1 MIASGNHTLK
11 MRSGVEGSL
20 TQLLLKS
27 IERIRFFDFAAL
39 RATSLRIT
47 CGRKINCNLTFFI
60 GKGRTFY
67 ALVTDAYEA
76 FEHFGFFKFLASSEW
91 NYTEGSEQYGAL
103 PFITGTLM
111 TTLLALIFC
120 IPFSLPVALFVGE
133 YFKGTKMAAVLSTV
147 TDLLAGIPS
156 IIYGLWGF
164 YTLRPI
170 IMALNI
176 SPQGSGVLTAS
187 LVLAIMI
194 IPYAASL
201 SAEFIKM
208 VPNDLKEGAYSLGAT
223 RAEVIRKVVFP
234 VAGSGIFSSYILAI
248 GRALGETMT
257 VTMLIGNTNNIP
269 ESITSTGNSMASI
282 IANQFGEADD
292 LRLSSLIAIGLILF
306 LITAIINMVGKIM
319 IKRAR
324 IV

>member
-1 MIASGNHTLK
+1 MNDRLY
-11 MRSGVEGSL
+11 
-20 TQLLLKS
+20 
-27 IERIRFFDFAAL
+27 RIMLFIAAL
-39 RATSLRIT
+39 IMPLV
-47 CGRKINCNLTFFI
+47 CG
-60 GKGRTFY
+60 GVVY
-67 ALVTDAYEA
+67 ALVTDAYDA
-76 FEHFGFFKFLASSEW
+76 FEYFGFFQFLVSSEW
-91 NYTEGSEQYGAL
+91 SYAESAEQYGAL

-111 TTLLALIFC
+111 TTALALLFC

-133 YFKGTKMAAVLSTV
+133 YFKGTRIAAVLSTMI
-147 TDLLAGIPS
+147 DLLAGIPS

-164 YTLRPI
+164 FTLRPV
-170 IMALNI
+170 IMTIGI

-187 LVLAIMI
+187 LVLAVMI

-208 VPNDLKEGAYSLGAT
+208 VPDDLKEGAYSLGAT
-223 RAEVIRKVVFP
+223 HAEVVRKVIFP
-234 VAGSGIFSSYILAI
+234 VSGSGIFSSYILAI

-269 ESITSTGNSMASI
+269 DSITSTGNSMASI

-306 LITAIINMVGKIM
+306 LITAIINMIGKIM

-324 IV
+324 IS

>member
-1 MIASGNHTLK
+1 MNDKLYKVLLFIVALIMPIVCG
-11 MRSGVEGSL
+11 GVV
-20 TQLLLKS
+20 
-27 IERIRFFDFAAL
+27 
-39 RATSLRIT
+39 
-47 CGRKINCNLTFFI
+47 
-60 GKGRTFY
+60 Y
-67 ALVTDAYEA
+67 ALVTDAYDA
-76 FEHFGFFKFLASSEW
+76 FEHFGFFRFLTSSEW
-91 NYTEGSEQYGAL
+91 SYTEGAEQYGAL

-111 TTLLALIFC
+111 TTLLALVFC

-133 YFKGTKMAAVLSTV
+133 YFRDSRIAAVLSTV
-147 TDLLAGIPS
+147 VDLLAGIPS

-176 SPQGSGVLTAS
+176 SPQGSGILTAS

-194 IPYAASL
+194 IPYASSL

-223 RAEVIRKVVFP
+223 RLEVVRNVVFP
-234 VAGSGIFSSYILAI
+234 VAGSGIFSSYVLAI

-257 VTMLIGNTNNIP
+257 VTMLIGNTNDMPN
-269 ESITSTGNSMASI
+269 SITATGNSMASI
-282 IANQFGEADD
+282 IANQFGEADG

-306 LITAIINMVGKIM
+306 LITAIINMVGKMM

>member
-1 MIASGNHTLK
+1 MNDKIYRVILF
-11 MRSGVEGSL
+11 
-20 TQLLLKS
+20 
-27 IERIRFFDFAAL
+27 IAAL
-39 RATSLRIT
+39 IMPIV
-47 CGRKINCNLTFFI
+47 CGGVI
-60 GKGRTFY
+60 Y
-67 ALVTDAYEA
+67 ALVTDAYDA
-76 FEHFGFFKFLASSEW
+76 FEHFGFFKFLTSSEW
-91 NYTEGSEQYGAL
+91 SYTEGAEQYGAL

-133 YFKGTKMAAVLSTV
+133 YFKGTRVAAALSTV

-164 YTLRPI
+164 YTLRPL
-170 IMALNI
+170 IMSLDI
-176 SPQGSGVLTAS
+176 SEQGSGILTAS

-208 VPNDLKEGAYSLGAT
+208 VPGELKEGAYSLGAT
-223 RAEVIRKVVFP
+223 RAEIIRKVVFP
-234 VAGSGIFSSYILAI
+234 VAGLGIFSSYVLAI

-257 VTMLIGNTNNIP
+257 VTMLIGNTNNMP
-269 ESITSTGNSMASI
+269 DSITSTGNSMASI
-282 IANQFGEADD
+282 IANQFGEADE

-306 LITAIINMVGKIM
+306 LMTALINMVGKVM
-319 IKRAR
+319 IKHAR

>member
-1 MIASGNHTLK
+1 MNDKIYRVILFITALIVPIVCG
-11 MRSGVEGSL
+11 GV
-20 TQLLLKS
+20 
-27 IERIRFFDFAAL
+27 I
-39 RATSLRIT
+39 
-47 CGRKINCNLTFFI
+47 
-60 GKGRTFY
+60 Y
-67 ALVTDAYEA
+67 ALVTDAYDA
-76 FEHFGFFKFLASSEW
+76 FEYFGFFKFLSSSEW
-91 NYTEGSEQYGAL
+91 NYSEGAEQYGAL

-133 YFKGTKMAAVLSTV
+133 YFKGKRVAAILSTV
-147 TDLLAGIPS
+147 VDLLAGIPS

-164 YTLRPI
+164 YTLRPL

-194 IPYAASL
+194 IPYASSL

-223 RAEVIRKVVFP
+223 RAEVVQKVVFP
-234 VAGSGIFSSYILAI
+234 VAGAGIFSSYVLAI

-269 ESITSTGNSMASI
+269 DSITSTGNSMASI
-282 IANQFGEADD
+282 ITNQFGEADG

-306 LITAIINMVGKIM
+306 LITAGINMVGKIM

>member
-1 MIASGNHTLK
+1 MNDKIYK
-11 MRSGVEGSL
+11 V
-20 TQLLLKS
+20 LL
-27 IERIRFFDFAAL
+27 FVAAL
-39 RATSLRIT
+39 VMPLV
-47 CGRKINCNLTFFI
+47 CG
-60 GKGRTFY
+60 GVVY
-67 ALVTDAYEA
+67 ALVTDAYDA
-76 FEHFGFFKFLASSEW
+76 FEHFGFFKFLTSKEW
-91 NYTEGSEQYGAL
+91 SYTEEAEQYGAL

-133 YFKGTKMAAVLSTV
+133 YFKGTKIASVLSTV

-164 YTLRPI
+164 YTLRPL

-194 IPYAASL
+194 VPYTASL

-269 ESITSTGNSMASI
+269 VSITSTGNSMASI
-282 IANQFGEADD
+282 IANQFGEASD
-292 LRLSSLIAIGLILF
+292 LRFSSLIAIGLVLF
-306 LITAIINMVGKIM
+306 LITAIINMIGKMM

-324 IV
+324 IS

>member
-1 MIASGNHTLK
+1 MNDKIYK
-11 MRSGVEGSL
+11 I
-20 TQLLLKS
+20 LL
-27 IERIRFFDFAAL
+27 FVAAL
-39 RATSLRIT
+39 IMPIV
-47 CGRKINCNLTFFI
+47 CG
-60 GKGRTFY
+60 GVVY

-76 FEHFGFFKFLASSEW
+76 FEHFGFFKFLTSSEW
-91 NYTEGSEQYGAL
+91 SYTDGAEQYGAL

-111 TTLLALIFC
+111 TTLLALVFC

-133 YFKGTKMAAVLSTV
+133 YFKGTRMAAILSTV

-164 YTLRPI
+164 YTLRPL

-176 SPQGSGVLTAS
+176 SPQGSGILTAS

-194 IPYAASL
+194 VPYAASL

-234 VAGSGIFSSYILAI
+234 VAGSGVFSSYVLAI

-269 ESITSTGNSMASI
+269 DSITSTGNSMASI
-282 IANQFGEADD
+282 IANQFGEASD
-292 LRLSSLIAIGLILF
+292 LRFSSLIAIGLVLF
-306 LITAIINMVGKIM
+306 FITAFINMIGKMM

-324 IV
+324 IS

>member
-1 MIASGNHTLK
+1 MNDKLYK
-11 MRSGVEGSL
+11 V
-20 TQLLLKS
+20 LL
-27 IERIRFFDFAAL
+27 FVAAL
-39 RATSLRIT
+39 VMPLV
-47 CGRKINCNLTFFI
+47 CG
-60 GKGRTFY
+60 GVVY

-76 FEHFGFFKFLASSEW
+76 FEHFGFFKFLTSSEW
-91 NYTEGSEQYGAL
+91 SYTEGAEQYGAL

-133 YFKGTKMAAVLSTV
+133 YFKGTKVASVLSTV

-164 YTLRPI
+164 YTLRPL

-176 SPQGSGVLTAS
+176 SSQGSGVLTAS

-223 RAEVIRKVVFP
+223 RAEVIRKIVFP
-234 VAGSGIFSSYILAI
+234 VAGAGIFSSYILAI

-269 ESITSTGNSMASI
+269 DSITSTGNSMASI

-306 LITAIINMVGKIM
+306 LITAVINMAGKMM

-324 IV
+324 IS

>member
-1 MIASGNHTLK
+1 MNDKIFKVILFT
-11 MRSGVEGSL
+11 
-20 TQLLLKS
+20 
-27 IERIRFFDFAAL
+27 AAL
-39 RATSLRIT
+39 IMPIV
-47 CGRKINCNLTFFI
+47 CG
-60 GKGRTFY
+60 GVVY

-76 FEHFGFFKFLASSEW
+76 FEHFGFFKFLTSSKW
-91 NYTEGSEQYGAL
+91 SYTEGAEQYGAL
-103 PFITGTLM
+103 PFISGTLM
-111 TTLLALIFC
+111 TTLLALVFC
-120 IPFSLPVALFVGE
+120 IPFSLSVALFVGE
-133 YFKGTKMAAVLSTV
+133 YFKGSKVAAVLSTV

-164 YTLRPI
+164 YTLRPL

-176 SPQGSGVLTAS
+176 SPQGSGILTAS

-194 IPYAASL
+194 VPYAASL

-223 RAEVIRKVVFP
+223 RAEMIRKVIFP
-234 VAGSGIFSSYILAI
+234 VAGSGIFSSYVLAI

-269 ESITSTGNSMASI
+269 DSITSTGNSMASI

-306 LITAIINMVGKIM
+306 LITAIINMIGKIM

-324 IV
+324 IA

>member
-1 MIASGNHTLK
+1 MSDKLYK
-11 MRSGVEGSL
+11 V
-20 TQLLLKS
+20 LLS
-27 IERIRFFDFAAL
+27 VAAL
-39 RATSLRIT
+39 IMPVV
-47 CGRKINCNLTFFI
+47 CG
-60 GKGRTFY
+60 GVVY
-67 ALVTDAYEA
+67 ALVTDAYGA
-76 FEHFGFFKFLASSEW
+76 FNHFGFFKFLTSSEW
-91 NYTEGSEQYGAL
+91 NYTPGAEKYGAL

-133 YFKGTKMAAVLSTV
+133 YFKGTKVASVLSTV

-176 SPQGSGVLTAS
+176 SPQGSGILTAS

-194 IPYAASL
+194 VPYAASL

-223 RAEVIRKVVFP
+223 RSEVVRKVIFP

-257 VTMLIGNTNNIP
+257 VTMLIGNANNIP
-269 ESITSTGNSMASI
+269 DSITSTGNSMASI

-306 LITAIINMVGKIM
+306 LITAIINLVGKMM

-324 IV
+324 IS

>member
-1 MIASGNHTLK
+1 MNDKLYRGFLFI
-11 MRSGVEGSL
+11 
-20 TQLLLKS
+20 
-27 IERIRFFDFAAL
+27 AAL
-39 RATSLRIT
+39 VVPVV
-47 CGRKINCNLTFFI
+47 CG
-60 GKGRTFY
+60 GVVY

-76 FEHFGFFKFLASSEW
+76 FEYFGFFRFLTSSEW
-91 NYTEGSEQYGAL
+91 SYTDGAEQYGAL

-111 TTLLALIFC
+111 TTLLALAFC

-133 YFKGTKMAAVLSTV
+133 YFRDTRVAAVLGTV

-164 YTLRPI
+164 YTLRPV
-170 IMALNI
+170 IMALDI
-176 SPQGSGVLTAS
+176 SEQGSGILTAS

-194 IPYAASL
+194 IPYASSL

-223 RAEVIRKVVFP
+223 HAEVVRGVVFP
-234 VAGSGIFSSYILAI
+234 VAGSGIFSSYVLAI

-269 ESITSTGNSMASI
+269 ESITSTGNSMASV
-282 IANQFGEADD
+282 IANQFGEASD
-292 LRLSSLIAIGLILF
+292 LRLSSLIAIGLVLF
-306 LITAIINMVGKIM
+306 LITALINMVGKIM

-324 IV
+324 IS

>member
-1 MIASGNHTLK
+1 MNDKLY
-11 MRSGVEGSL
+11 RSFL
-20 TQLLLKS
+20 F
-27 IERIRFFDFAAL
+27 IAAL
-39 RATSLRIT
+39 VVPVV
-47 CGRKINCNLTFFI
+47 CG
-60 GKGRTFY
+60 GVVY
-67 ALVTDAYEA
+67 ALVTDAYDA
-76 FEHFGFFKFLASSEW
+76 FEHFGFFRFLTSSEW
-91 NYTEGSEQYGAL
+91 NYTEGAEQYGAL
-103 PFITGTLM
+103 PFITGTLL

-133 YFKGTKMAAVLSTV
+133 YFKGTKVAALLSTV

-164 YTLRPI
+164 YTLRPV

-176 SPQGSGVLTAS
+176 SPQGSGILTAS

-208 VPNDLKEGAYSLGAT
+208 VPGDLKEGAYSLGAT
-223 RAEVIRKVVFP
+223 RAEVVRKVLFP
-234 VAGSGIFSSYILAI
+234 VAGSGIFSSYVLAI

-257 VTMLIGNTNNIP
+257 VTMLIGNTNDIP
-269 ESITSTGNSMASI
+269 QSITSTGNSMASI

-306 LITAIINMVGKIM
+306 LITAAINMVGKIM

-324 IV
+324 I

>member
-1 MIASGNHTLK
+1 MNDKIYK
-11 MRSGVEGSL
+11 I
-20 TQLLLKS
+20 LL
-27 IERIRFFDFAAL
+27 FVAAL
-39 RATSLRIT
+39 IMPIV
-47 CGRKINCNLTFFI
+47 CG
-60 GKGRTFY
+60 GVVY

-76 FEHFGFFKFLASSEW
+76 FEHFGFFKFLTSSEW
-91 NYTEGSEQYGAL
+91 SYTDGAEQYGAL

-111 TTLLALIFC
+111 TTLLALVFC

-133 YFKGTKMAAVLSTV
+133 YFKGTRIAAILSTV

-164 YTLRPI
+164 YTLRPL

-176 SPQGSGVLTAS
+176 SPQGSGILTAS

-194 IPYAASL
+194 VPYAASL

-234 VAGSGIFSSYILAI
+234 VAGSGVFSSYILAI

-269 ESITSTGNSMASI
+269 DSITSTGNSMASI
-282 IANQFGEADD
+282 IANQFGEASD
-292 LRLSSLIAIGLILF
+292 LRFSSLIAIGLVLF
-306 LITAIINMVGKIM
+306 FITAFINMIGKMM

-324 IV
+324 IS

>member
-1 MIASGNHTLK
+1 MNDKLY
-11 MRSGVEGSL
+11 
-20 TQLLLKS
+20 
-27 IERIRFFDFAAL
+27 RIILFFAAL
-39 RATSLRIT
+39 VMPIV
-47 CGRKINCNLTFFI
+47 CG
-60 GKGRTFY
+60 GVVY
-67 ALVTDAYEA
+67 ALVTDAHDA
-76 FEHFGFFKFLASSEW
+76 FEHFGFLQFLTSSDW
-91 NYTEGSEQYGAL
+91 SYTEGNEQYGAL

-133 YFKGTKMAAVLSTV
+133 YFKGTKVASVLSTV

-170 IMALNI
+170 IMSLNI

-208 VPNDLKEGAYSLGAT
+208 VPSDLKEGAYSLGAT
-223 RAEVIRKVVFP
+223 RAEVVRKVIFP
-234 VAGSGIFSSYILAI
+234 VAGSGIFSSYVLAI
-248 GRALGETMT
+248 GRALGETLT
-257 VTMLIGNTNNIP
+257 VTMLLGNTNNIP
-269 ESITSTGNSMASI
+269 DSITSTGNSMASI
-282 IANQFGEADD
+282 IANQFGEADG

-306 LITAIINMVGKIM
+306 LITALINMGGKIM

>member
-1 MIASGNHTLK
+1 MSDKLYK
-11 MRSGVEGSL
+11 V
-20 TQLLLKS
+20 LLS
-27 IERIRFFDFAAL
+27 VAAL
-39 RATSLRIT
+39 IMPVV
-47 CGRKINCNLTFFI
+47 CG
-60 GKGRTFY
+60 GVVY
-67 ALVTDAYEA
+67 ALVTDAYDA
-76 FEHFGFFKFLASSEW
+76 FTHFGFFKFLTSSEW
-91 NYTEGSEQYGAL
+91 NYTPGAEKYGAL

-133 YFKGTKMAAVLSTV
+133 YFKGTKVASVLSTV

-176 SPQGSGVLTAS
+176 SPQGSGILTAS

-194 IPYAASL
+194 VPYAASL

-223 RAEVIRKVVFP
+223 RSEVVRKVIFP

-269 ESITSTGNSMASI
+269 DSITSTGNSMASI

-306 LITAIINMVGKIM
+306 LITAIINLVGKMM

-324 IV
+324 IS

>member
-1 MIASGNHTLK
+1 MNDKIYN
-11 MRSGVEGSL
+11 SL
-20 TQLLLKS
+20 LWV
-27 IERIRFFDFAAL
+27 AAL
-39 RATSLRIT
+39 VVPLV
-47 CGRKINCNLTFFI
+47 CGGIV
-60 GKGRTFY
+60 Y
-67 ALVTDAYEA
+67 ALVTDATEA
-76 FEHFGFFKFLASSEW
+76 FNHFGFLNFLTSSEW
-91 NYTEGSEQYGAL
+91 SYTEGSETYGAL
-103 PFITGTLM
+103 PFVAGTLL
-111 TTLLALIFC
+111 TTLLALLFC

-133 YFKGTKMAAVLSTV
+133 YFRGTKLAAVLSTV

-164 YTLRPI
+164 YTLRPV
-170 IMALNI
+170 IMALDI

-223 RAEVIRKVVFP
+223 RAEVIRHIVFP
-234 VAGSGIFSSYILAI
+234 FAGSGIFSAYILAI

-269 ESITSTGNSMASI
+269 GSLTATGNSMASI
-282 IANQFGEADD
+282 IANQFGEADG
-292 LRLSSLIAIGLILF
+292 LRLSSLIAIGLLLF
-306 LITAIINMVGKIM
+306 LITAFINMVGKIM

-324 IV
+324 IA

>member
-1 MIASGNHTLK
+1 MNDKLYRGFLFI
-11 MRSGVEGSL
+11 
-20 TQLLLKS
+20 
-27 IERIRFFDFAAL
+27 AAL
-39 RATSLRIT
+39 VVPVV
-47 CGRKINCNLTFFI
+47 CG
-60 GKGRTFY
+60 GVVY
-67 ALVTDAYEA
+67 ALVTDAYDA
-76 FEHFGFFKFLASSEW
+76 FEHFGFFRFLTSSEW
-91 NYTEGSEQYGAL
+91 NYTEGAEQYGAL
-103 PFITGTLM
+103 PFITGTLL

-133 YFKGTKMAAVLSTV
+133 YFKGTRIAAVLSTV

-164 YTLRPI
+164 YTLRPV
-170 IMALNI
+170 IMVLNI
-176 SPQGSGVLTAS
+176 SPQGSGILTAS

-223 RAEVIRKVVFP
+223 RAEVVRKVVFP
-234 VAGSGIFSSYILAI
+234 VAGSGIFSSYVLAI

-257 VTMLIGNTNNIP
+257 VTMLIGNTNDIP
-269 ESITSTGNSMASI
+269 QSITSTGNSMASI

-306 LITAIINMVGKIM
+306 LITAAINMAGKIM

-324 IV
+324 I